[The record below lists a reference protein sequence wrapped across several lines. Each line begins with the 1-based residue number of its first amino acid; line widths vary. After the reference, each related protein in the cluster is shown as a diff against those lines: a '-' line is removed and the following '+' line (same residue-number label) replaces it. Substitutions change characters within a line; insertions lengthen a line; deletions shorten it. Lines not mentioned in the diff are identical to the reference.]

1 MAGGPEAQVPGW
13 VYPGMVVA
21 DPAGNAVGVGYSRSV
36 SVTRPNDTSAYA
48 ARDVIG
54 AATGSTAAL
63 EFTNMA
69 PSGGGKILVTSARLM
84 VNVTSVP
91 SGMSSFFLA
100 CYSATPPS
108 ALGDNAA
115 WDLPSGDRSVFL
127 GKIALGTPVDE
138 GSTLFVETDAILKQM
153 TLTGTSLFAYLVTE
167 GAYTPTALGVKQID
181 LASIFLGA

>member
-13 VYPGMVVA
+13 VYPGFVQA
-21 DPAGNAVGVGYSRSV
+21 DPAGNALGVGFSSGV
-36 SVTRPNDTSAYA
+36 SSTRPNDTAGYT

-54 AATGSTAAL
+54 TATGSTAAW
-63 EFTNMA
+63 EFENLA
-69 PSGGGKILVTSARLM
+69 PSGGGKVLITSARFRID
-84 VNVTSVP
+84 VSAAP

-100 CYSATPPS
+100 LYSATPPS

-127 GKIALGTPVDE
+127 GKLALGAPQDE
-138 GSTLFVETDAILKQM
+138 GSTLFVETDGINKQV

-167 GAYTPTALGVKQID
+167 GAYTPTAQSVKRID
-181 LASIFLGA
+181 LSAIFLGS